1 MAILGYL
8 AKLKRGL
15 GRAFGAHFLDDFSVK
30 MLLIQFS
37 INGQNF
43 SVTPYFFLKVSNKM
57 WSYFKIFLGLTSKAV
72 ADKGKKRGRRK
83 YKNVNISR
91 TKRAF

>member
-1 MAILGYL
+1 MAVLGYL
-8 AKLKRGL
+8 VKLKRGL
-15 GRAFGAHFLDDFSVK
+15 GWAFGAHFLHDFSVK

-37 INGQNF
+37 INGQNV

-57 WSYFKIFLGLTSKAV
+57 CSYFKIFLGLISKAV
-72 ADKGKKRGRRK
+72 ADRGKKRGRRK